1 MGFLSSNKK
10 TVAISSVK
18 KGSDKLPSTILPVY
32 NRSRL
37 QIERGEGVYLYT
49 TDSNRYLDFMSG
61 IAVNCLGYNHPKL
74 VNALLVQSK
83 KVWHLSNLYQ
93 IPGMEDLANN
103 LTKNSFADKVFFC
116 NSGAEAVEC
125 CIKAVRRYHDVTGH
139 PNKYKIITFT
149 GAFHGRTLAAIW
161 ASKRDP
167 LIQDGFGP
175 PVDGFD
181 NVEFNNIK
189 AVREAITDQT
199 GAILI
204 EPIQGDGGI
213 RATDKKFLSEL
224 RKLCDDKGLLLCFDE
239 IQSGIGRTGK
249 LFAYEHYG
257 VKPDILTSAKGL
269 GGGFPIGACL
279 FTDKAAKGMTVGTH
293 GSTYGGNPLAMAVG
307 NVVLEEVLSSGFME
321 NVERSGKQ
329 LREGLELIA
338 KKFTNVITEVR
349 GIGLLMGIQL
359 VPDNKQFVL
368 KLQDKGMLVAPAA
381 DNVVRLLPP
390 LIINER
396 HVRKALDIIEEV
408 CSEY

>member
-1 MGFLSSNKK
+1 MGFLTGNKK
-10 TVAISSVK
+10 TVAKTSVK

-32 NRSRL
+32 NRSKL

-61 IAVNCLGYNHPKL
+61 IAVNSLGYNHPKL

-93 IPGMEDLANN
+93 IPGMEDLANT
-103 LTKNSFADKVFFC
+103 LIKNSFADKVFFC
-116 NSGAEAVEC
+116 NSGAEAIEC
-125 CIKAVRRYHDVTGH
+125 CIKAVRRYHDVTGN

-167 LIQDGFGP
+167 LMQDGFGP

-189 AVREAITDQT
+189 AVKEAVTDQT
-199 GAILI
+199 GAILV

-213 RATDKKFLSEL
+213 RVADKKFLSDL

-239 IQSGIGRTGK
+239 IQCGIGRTGRF
-249 LFAYEHYG
+249 FAHEHYA
-257 VKPDILTSAKGL
+257 VKPDIVTSAKGI
-269 GGGFPIGACL
+269 GGGFPLGACL
-279 FTDKAAKGMTVGTH
+279 FTDKSAKGMTVGTH
-293 GSTYGGNPLAMAVG
+293 GSTYGGNPLAMAAG
-307 NVVLEEVLSSGFME
+307 NAVLQEVLSDGFME
-321 NVERSGKQ
+321 NVERYGKQ
-329 LREGLELIA
+329 LKEGLEQAA
-338 KKFTNVITEVR
+338 KKYPDVIKEVR
-349 GIGLLMGIQL
+349 GLGLLMGIQL
-359 VPDNKQFVL
+359 RPDNKQFVL
-368 KLQDKGMLVAPAA
+368 KLQDKGMLAAPAG
-381 DNVVRLLPP
+381 DNVVRLIPP
-390 LIINER
+390 LVVNER

-408 CSEY
+408 CAEY